1 MHCGDCGNEVEVMDK
16 LRIRNKGNNVFRCMR
31 CSSKITQLTNEL
43 DGWPTP
49 QFAALDDESKKKFFN
64 NIRDI
69 ASRKDVVAQ
78 FHEYMKGFEEHAK
91 WYAE

>member
-1 MHCGDCGNEVEVMDK
+1 MDK

-49 QFAALDDESKKKFFN
+49 EFAALNDESKKRFFN
-64 NIRDI
+64 DIRDVK
-69 ASRKDVVAQ
+69 SRKDVVAQ